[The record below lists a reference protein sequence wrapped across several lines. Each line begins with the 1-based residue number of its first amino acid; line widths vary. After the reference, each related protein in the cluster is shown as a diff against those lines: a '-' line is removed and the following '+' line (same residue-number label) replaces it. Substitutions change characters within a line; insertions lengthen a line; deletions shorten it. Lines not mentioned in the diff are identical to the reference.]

1 MASESP
7 TAVWMP
13 AAPKPGAMSFAI
25 LFAVESF
32 ARAVVSAVVSVQA
45 YDLLKSGQHVSLLFT
60 TVGLFVPLGTLLVPL
75 LHHFMPRRWV
85 YTTGVLL
92 LIAASL
98 CFASF
103 TLVGQAAGMY
113 LRVLGTAV
121 LNITLSLYILD
132 HIRRADLVRSE
143 PLRLTFSVVSWTAGP
158 YLGIWLYANYGHA
171 APQIASIIGAFVLL
185 IIFWY
190 LRLSTNPAIKAG
202 PARPVSPWASVGR
215 FVAQPRLRLAWLI
228 AFGRSCFWSSFF
240 IYAPLLMIEGGLGKE
255 AGGLLLSA
263 GNAVLILAI
272 VFGRIA
278 ERTSVRQV
286 IVASFAVGAV
296 ASIAAGLAGT
306 GAPLLAAFL
315 LLIGSIAASSLDGV
329 GGIPFMRAVKGR
341 ERAAMTGVY
350 RTYIDFSDLIPSFVF
365 SIALGFF
372 GLGVVFIIL
381 GFWLAIV
388 GLTAWIYLPRSM

>member
-1 MASESP
+1 
-7 TAVWMP
+7 
-13 AAPKPGAMSFAI
+13 MSFAI

-32 ARAVVSAVVSVQA
+32 ARAVVSTVVSVQA
-45 YDLLKSGQHVSLLFT
+45 YDLLKSGQNVSLLFT
-60 TVGLFVPLGTLLVPL
+60 VVGLFVPLGTLAVPL
-75 LHHFMPRRWV
+75 LNHFMPRRWV
-85 YTTGVLL
+85 YTSGVMLL
-92 LIAASL
+92 VAASL

-132 HIRRADLVRSE
+132 HIRRAELVRSE
-143 PLRLTFSVVSWTAGP
+143 PLRLSYSVVSWTAGP
-158 YLGIWLYANYGHA
+158 YLGVWLYANYGHA
-171 APQIASIIGAFVLL
+171 APQIAAIAGACVLL
-185 IIFWY
+185 VMFWY
-190 LRLSTNPAIKAG
+190 LRLSSNPAIKAG
-202 PARPVSPWASVGR
+202 PARAVSPWASVGR
-215 FVAQPRLRLAWLI
+215 FMAQPRLRLAWII

-255 AGGLLLSA
+255 AGGLLISA

-278 ERTSVRQV
+278 ERTSVRLV
-286 IVASFAVGAV
+286 IVGSFAVGAV
-296 ASIAAGLAGT
+296 AAIAAGIAGT
-306 GAPLLAAFL
+306 GAPLFAAAM
-315 LLIGSIAASSLDGV
+315 LLIGTIAASALDGV

-350 RTYIDFSDLIPSFVF
+350 RTYIDFSDLIPAFVF

-372 GLGVVFIIL
+372 DLGVVFVIL
-381 GFWLAIV
+381 GLWLAVV
-388 GLTAWIYLPRSM
+388 GITAWLYLPRSM

>member
-1 MASESP
+1 
-7 TAVWMP
+7 MP
-13 AAPKPGAMSFAI
+13 AAPKPGAMSFAV

-32 ARAVVSAVVSVQA
+32 ARAVVAAVVSVQA
-45 YDLLKSGQHVSLLFT
+45 YDLLQSGQSVSLLFT
-60 TVGLFVPLGTLLVPL
+60 IVGVFVPLGTLAVPL
-75 LHHFMPRRWV
+75 LHHVMARRWV

-132 HIRRADLVRSE
+132 HIRRVELVRSE
-143 PLRLTFSVVSWTAGP
+143 PLRLSFSVVSWTAGP

-171 APQIASIIGAFVLL
+171 APQIASIIGSIILL
-185 IIFWY
+185 VMFWY
-190 LRLSTNPAIKAG
+190 LRLSSNPAIKAG
-202 PARPVSPWASVGR
+202 PARAVSPWASVGR
-215 FVAQPRLRLAWLI
+215 FLQQPRLRLAWII
-228 AFGRSCFWSSFF
+228 AFGRSCYWSTFF

-255 AGGLLLSA
+255 AGGLLISA
-263 GNAVLILAI
+263 GNAVLILAV

-278 ERTSVRQV
+278 ERTSVRLV
-286 IVASFAVGAV
+286 IVGSFV
-296 ASIAAGLAGT
+296 AAALTSLAAGFAGT
-306 GAPLLAAFL
+306 GAPLVAAAMLFV
-315 LLIGSIAASSLDGV
+315 GSIAASALDGV

-350 RTYIDFSDLIPSFVF
+350 RTYIDFSDLLPSVVF
-365 SIALGFF
+365 SVALGFF

-381 GFWLAIV
+381 GVWLAIV
-388 GLTAWIYLPRSM
+388 GVTAWVYLPRSM